1 MRQSLCLLALSLS
14 LAVRADII
22 CQWNFNSVPA
32 DADTGTGTTVPSIGT
47 GSASIVGGVSPTYV
61 TGDSSHDPAGNTDN
75 SAWRTTAYPGVT
87 NANKSAGVRF
97 DVDTSSYENI
107 TVS

>member
-1 MRQSLCLLALSLS
+1 MRQFLCVLGLAWSLTA
-14 LAVRADII
+14 RADII
-22 CQWNFNSVPA
+22 CQWNFNSVPPDGSTA
-32 DADTGTGTTVPSIGT
+32 T
-47 GSASIVGGVSPTYV
+47 GSTTPSVGSGTASIVGGVTPGFV

-75 SAWRTTAYPGVT
+75 TAWRTTGFPGVT

-107 TVS
+107 TV